1 MEKQLKDK
9 ESIIAKLDNELKDI
23 NIKRDTQKKELEDR
37 IKNDEIKHEKE
48 ITKLRSEITRISAYS
63 KNSFL

>member
-23 NIKRDTQKKELEDR
+23 NIKRDTQKKELEER

-48 ITKLRSEITRISAYS
+48 ITKLRSEITRMSAYS

>member
-48 ITKLRSEITRISAYS
+48 ITKLRSEITRMSAYS